1 MDPPFIDVVNHNKD
15 PCSGLW
21 CHQPQFRTIHP
32 VNNLN
37 GYNTNY
43 SLGVSNI
50 LVTNHTTR
58 TSPVGIVCHYT
69 KQTTPPV
76 HTIANHYIDHRSIS
90 PTTIRIPPQVNNIT
104 NHILRPV
111 PYYPLGTLVTV
122 HRVCENE
129 ELHEKSIC
137 LVHFIFNLYVG
148 KKRKNNA

>member
-1 MDPPFIDVVNHNKD
+1 MDPPFIDVVNDNKD

-43 SLGVSNI
+43 PLGVSNI

-69 KQTTPPV
+69 TQTTPPV

-111 PYYPLGTLVTV
+111 PYYPLGTLFTV

-137 LVHFIFNLYVG
+137 LVHFIFNLYEEE
-148 KKRKNNA
+148 KKKK